1 MIVRNDLDI
10 IKHARHHKRAVFSNY
25 LKKIFNNFQEL
36 HGDRFFSDDRSII
49 GGIAKL
55 DDISVL
61 VIGHEKG
68 STLEK
73 KQLHNY
79 GMPYPE
85 GYRKAFRLFNLAEKF
100 QLPVIT
106 FIDTPG
112 AYPGIASEER
122 GQSSAIAY
130 NLQKMSKLKTIIIGI
145 IISEGCSGGALGLGI
160 CDKMIMLENSYFST
174 ITPEGC
180 ASILSQKTNI
190 EQLIE
195 HMSITP
201 RKLLKLKIIDT
212 IINEKYNAS
221 QFCINSICQKLKI
234 QLKNYIHDLSMLPK
248 NLLLKNRY
256 NRMSQA
262 S

>member
-1 MIVRNDLDI
+1 MIVYNDFDI
-10 IKHARHHKRAVFSNY
+10 IKYARHCRRSVFSNY

-36 HGDRFFSDDRSII
+36 HGDRCFSDDRSVI

-55 DDISVL
+55 DDMSVL
-61 VIGHEKG
+61 VVGHEKG
-68 STLEK
+68 SSLTTK
-73 KQLHNY
+73 HLHNY

-112 AYPGIASEER
+112 AHPGIASEER

-130 NLQKMSKLKTIIIGI
+130 NLQKMSQLKTIIIGV

-180 ASILSQKTNI
+180 ASILSQKNNI

-195 HMSITP
+195 YMSITP
-201 RKLLKLKIIDT
+201 KKLLKLKIIDA
-212 IINEKYNAS
+212 IINEKNNAFKCS
-221 QFCINSICQKLKI
+221 INIICENLKT
-234 QLKNYIHDLSMLPK
+234 QLKNYIHELSKLPK

-256 NRMSQA
+256 KRMSQ
-262 S
+262 SI